1 MMSSPWSSE
10 LQPQPGSPAE
20 LARFAELQQRLPP
33 QFRKIFA
40 DRLAPRTIVVVP
52 GLSLDQ
58 ELLERIDGLTHYEER
73 QLTMLMLLKMP
84 NTRMV
89 FLTSVAVD
97 ASIVDYYLQL
107 LPGIPHEHA
116 RRRLTLLAAH
126 DASAVSLT
134 RKILERPRLLARVRS
149 MIGDPALAH
158 LSCFNA
164 TADERTLAVQLG
176 VPLYACD
183 PALMRFGT
191 KSGSRSVFHEA
202 GVDMADGAENLRDMG
217 DAIAALAALR
227 RRRPALRRAVIKL
240 EEGASGE
247 GNATFDYAGAPEGAA
262 LEPWIAAELPKRLK
276 MEAPGLTYERYAAK
290 YAVLGGIAE
299 AWIEGDC
306 KRSPSAQLRIN
317 PLGGL
322 ETISTH
328 EQVLGGATGQLFLG
342 AEFPAREEYR
352 IAIQEAALR
361 IGRVLRDK
369 GVLGRFGVD
378 FVCVR
383 EGESAAWRHRAIE
396 INLRKGGTTHT
407 FQMLQYLTDGHYDA
421 ASGLFRTQQD
431 QLRFYYATDNL
442 VNPHYRRL
450 TPTDLVDLAVE
461 HDLHFDPV
469 TQQGVTFNLI
479 GAVSQFGKLGIVSIA
494 ASAEAAETLYRRT
507 VSVLDSAC

>member
-10 LQPQPGSPAE
+10 LRPQPGSPAE

-33 QFRKIFA
+33 MFRQIFA

-58 ELLERIDGLTHYEER
+58 ELLARIAGLTHYEER

-134 RKILERPRLLARVRS
+134 RKILDRPRLLARVRS
-149 MIGDPALAH
+149 MIGDPACAH

-183 PALMRFGT
+183 PALMRLGT

-202 GVDMADGAENLRDMG
+202 SVDMADGAENLRDIG

-227 RRRPALRRAVIKL
+227 RRRPTLRRAVIKL

-247 GNATFDYAGAPEGAA
+247 GNATFDFAGAPEGAA
-262 LEPWIAAELPKRLK
+262 LEPWVAAELPRRLK
-276 MEAPGLTYERYAAK
+276 IEAPGLSYERYAAK

-317 PLGGL
+317 PLAGL

-328 EQVLGGATGQLFLG
+328 EQVLGGMTGQLYLG

-352 IAIQEAALR
+352 MAIQEAALR
-361 IGRVLRDK
+361 VGRVLRDK

-383 EGESAAWRHRAIE
+383 EGGAWRHRAIE

-450 TPTDLVDLAVE
+450 TPTDLIDLAVE

-494 ASAEAAETLYRRT
+494 ASPEAAETLYGRT

>member
-1 MMSSPWSSE
+1 MSSPWSSE
-10 LQPQPGSPAE
+10 LRPQPGSPPE
-20 LARFAELQQRLPP
+20 LARFAELQQRLPAL
-33 QFRKIFA
+33 FRQIFA

-58 ELLERIDGLTHYEER
+58 ELLARIDGLPHYEER

-134 RKILERPRLLARVRS
+134 RKILDRPRLLARVRS
-149 MIGDPALAH
+149 MIGDPSLAH

-183 PALMRFGT
+183 PALMQLGT

-202 GVDMADGAENLRDMG
+202 GVDLADGAENLRDIG
-217 DAIAALAALR
+217 DAVAALAALK
-227 RRRPALRRAVIKL
+227 RRRPELRRAVIKL

-247 GNATFDYAGAPEGAA
+247 GNATFDYAGAPDGAA
-262 LEPWIAAELPKRLK
+262 LEPWIAAELPRRLQI
-276 MEAPGLTYERYAAK
+276 EAAGLTYERYAAK
-290 YAVLGGIAE
+290 YAALGGIAE

-317 PLGGL
+317 PLAGL

-328 EQVLGGATGQLFLG
+328 EQVLGGATGQLYLG
-342 AEFPAREEYR
+342 AQFPAREEYR
-352 IAIQEAALR
+352 LVIQEAALR

-383 EGESAAWRHRAIE
+383 EGDAWRYRAIE

-421 ASGLFRTQQD
+421 ASGLFRTQQE

-442 VNPHYRRL
+442 MKPHYRRL
-450 TPTDLVDLAVE
+450 TPTDLIDLAVE

-494 ASAEAAETLYRRT
+494 ASPEAAETLYTRT